1 MILDWDNLI
10 KGMIRYDN
18 MGGIDKLL
26 SDIRNQFLS
35 LYDGVLFIANQ
46 DNCTQEQALNFIKI
60 KMLDN

>member
-10 KGMIRYDN
+10 KGMVRYDN

-26 SDIRNQFLS
+26 SDIRNQFLY